1 MRLPFAREGA
11 PFIAAPSA
19 FAFFAAVAGVLS
31 GEALL
36 LAAAAVLLAAAAL
49 SAFFFRDPERLP
61 PDSEDAVVAP
71 ADGRV
76 TAVAPAGD
84 GDAPGHRVSIFL
96 SLFDVHVN
104 RSPAAGRVASVTHRP
119 GEFRAAFRPDAA
131 ERNERN
137 ELEME
142 CGRGPIL
149 VRQIAGVVAR
159 RIVCRAAPGERLRR
173 GERFGLI
180 RFGSRTEVLLP
191 PNCRPTVRPGDRVR
205 GGETVIAFWS

>member
-11 PFIAAPSA
+11 PFIAVPSVLA
-19 FAFFAAVAGVLS
+19 LLAAVAGVLL
-31 GEALL
+31 GEDIL
-36 LAAAAVLLAAAAL
+36 LAAAAALLAAAA
-49 SAFFFRDPERLP
+49 SCAFFFRDPERRA

-76 TAVAPAGD
+76 TAVTAGD
-84 GDAPGHRVSIFL
+84 GDRPGRRVSIFL

-104 RSPAAGRVASVTHRP
+104 RSPAAGRVASVTYRP
-119 GEFRAAFRPDAA
+119 GEFRAAFRADSS

-137 ELEME
+137 DLEME
-142 CGRGPIL
+142 CGRGPL
-149 VRQIAGVVAR
+149 RVRQIAGVVAR

-205 GGETVIAFWS
+205 GGETVIALWS